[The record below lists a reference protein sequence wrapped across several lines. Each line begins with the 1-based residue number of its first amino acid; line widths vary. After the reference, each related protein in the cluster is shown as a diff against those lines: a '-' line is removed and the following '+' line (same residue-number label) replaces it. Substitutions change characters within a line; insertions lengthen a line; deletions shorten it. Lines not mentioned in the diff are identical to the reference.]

1 MQASPRRPQQSLG
14 PPLQIA
20 AEPETAPTL
29 VSPAKTE
36 WDTWRL
42 QLRERVRAHRVVFVA
57 LDFVLFLLPT
67 RLAPRLKL
75 TEAPCVSLSLPLGS
89 YVSSCDRQSLEESP
103 FLWVFT
109 SYMTFRI

>member
-14 PPLQIA
+14 PRLQIA

-42 QLRERVRAHRVVFVA
+42 QLRERVRGHRVVFVA

-75 TEAPCVSLSLPLGS
+75 TEAPCVSLSLSHLALTSLHVVVKVCRSPLFSGS
-89 YVSSCDRQSLEESP
+89 SLHS
-103 FLWVFT
+103 
-109 SYMTFRI
+109 